1 MQKMRILAGL
11 FFVMFL
17 TLWDDKVT
25 KTEAAPSQG
34 SPASSASSSSKRL
47 PIKTTDPGLVIPIK
61 VSEATAANCRIKP
74 IKISF
79 QPAGC
84 EKRDLSQNLCIGTCT
99 SFYIPTK
106 AGPWENY
113 NCCAPSAFVTR
124 SLSFTCPGKSPPGGV
139 AVVARVASECKCTK
153 CVLKV

>member
-1 MQKMRILAGL
+1 MRILAGL

-25 KTEAAPSQG
+25 KTEAAQGQG
-34 SPASSASSSSKRL
+34 SPAPPLAPSSKRL
-47 PIKTTDPGLVIPIK
+47 PIKTTDPGLVIPVK

-74 IKISF
+74 IRISF

-84 EKRDLSQNLCIGTCT
+84 EKRHLSQNLCIGTCT

-139 AVVARVASECKCTK
+139 AVVAKVASECKCTR